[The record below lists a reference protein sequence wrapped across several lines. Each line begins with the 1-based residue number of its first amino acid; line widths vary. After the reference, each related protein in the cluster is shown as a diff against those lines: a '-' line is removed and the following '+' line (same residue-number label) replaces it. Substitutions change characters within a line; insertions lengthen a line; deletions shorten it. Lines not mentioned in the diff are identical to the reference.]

1 MVFFIFLSLSFC
13 ACILKYSFQQK
24 ITFSSRHHTASVPSA
39 IAFHVSS
46 QKRLASSALLKSSGS
61 ENSP

>member
-46 QKRLASSALLKSSGS
+46 
-61 ENSP
+61 